1 MVVFNM
7 VTSEQVLETL
17 RQFKEESGE
26 EFGIELIGVFGSVAR
41 GTAADNSDV
50 DVVVRMTRPN
60 LFKLSRLR
68 IELEE
73 RVNKHVD
80 IVSYRPS
87 MNAYL
92 KERIDSEA
100 CYV

>member
-1 MVVFNM
+1 MIKN
-7 VTSEQVLETL
+7 EQVLATL
-17 RQFKEESGE
+17 RLFKEEFGKD
-26 EFGIELIGVFGSVAR
+26 FGIEQIGVFGSVAR
-41 GTAADNSDV
+41 GTATNDSDV
-50 DVVVRMTRPN
+50 DVVVKMIKPN
-60 LFKLSRLR
+60 LLKLSRLR

-73 RVNKHVD
+73 LINKHVD

-92 KERIDSEA
+92 KERIDQEA

>member
-1 MVVFNM
+1 MINN
-7 VTSEQVLETL
+7 EHILKTL
-17 RQFKEESGE
+17 REFKEVSGK

-41 GTAADNSDV
+41 GTATDDSDV
-50 DVVVRMTRPN
+50 DVVVKLSRPN

-68 IELEE
+68 IEIEE
-73 RVNKHVD
+73 RVHKHVD
-80 IVSYRPS
+80 IVSYRPH

-92 KERIDSEA
+92 KERIDREA

>member
-1 MVVFNM
+1 M

-17 RQFKEESGE
+17 RQFKEESGK
-26 EFGIELIGVFGSVAR
+26 EFGIELIGIFGSVAR
-41 GTAADNSDV
+41 GTASDDSDV
-50 DVVVRMTRPN
+50 DVVVRMTKPN

-73 RVNKHVD
+73 RVNQHVD
-80 IVSYRPS
+80 IVSYRPR

-92 KERIDSEA
+92 KERIDQEA